1 MPYIL
6 QQYLTESAKTRGDHP
21 AVWARGRTLTYRELD
36 QRSNQ
41 LANFLRERGIKKGDR
56 IGIFFPKA
64 VESLVA
70 MFGALKAGAVYVP
83 LDPNQPADR
92 ISYIISNCGIR
103 GLITTDER
111 LKLLAPEIIPSVEF
125 ALLTHEFAGGAPR
138 NNALPWSDLDRQSSS
153 TSPELQSTT
162 TDLAYILYTSGSTGR
177 PKGVMLSHQNAL
189 TFTEWCSDTFHIT
202 GEDRMSNHAPLHF
215 DLSVFDVY
223 NSIKAGATVYMVPD
237 EIAVFP
243 ASLANW
249 IEQQK
254 ITVWYSVPSALVYLV
269 LHGRIS
275 GEKFRHL
282 RTILFAGEVFPQ
294 KYLKQLAEMLPN
306 IELYN
311 LYGPTETNVCT
322 YYQVDRA
329 KLPGMDKLP
338 IGRACANTEV
348 FAVDDKD
355 NFVGVGGVGELFVR
369 GPSVTPGYWGDPE
382 KTQKMCVPNKFQRN
396 FEEKMYRTGDLVSP
410 DENGDYYFLGRRDNQ
425 IKSRGYRIELGEIE
439 AALLSHPGV
448 CEAAVIAVP
457 DEEIGNRIRAFV
469 YPHQTG
475 TLTAVDL
482 QQHCATRVPKY
493 MIPETIDLRE
503 ALPKTST
510 GKIDRVRLAQ
520 SSAQA
525 AD

>member
-6 QQYLTESAKTRGDHP
+6 QQLLTESAKGRAEHP
-21 AVWARGRTLTYRELD
+21 AVWARGRTLSYRELD

-41 LANFLRERGIKKGDR
+41 LAHLLRQRGLKKGDR

-70 MFGALKAGAVYVP
+70 MFGALKAGVVYVP

-92 ISYIISNCGIR
+92 ISYIIGNCGIKALVTIEDR
-103 GLITTDER
+103 Y
-111 LKLLAPEIIPSVEF
+111 KLLDPAAIPSVEF
-125 ALLTHEFAGGAPR
+125 VVLAHEPSGASQPHMI
-138 NNALPWSDLDRQSSS
+138 PWSALDAFPA
-153 TSPELQSTT
+153 THAPELQATT

-189 TFTEWCSDTFHIT
+189 TFVEWCAETFDIRQGDHV
-202 GEDRMSNHAPLHF
+202 SNHAPLHF

-223 NSIKAGATVYMVPD
+223 NSVKAGATVYMVPD

-243 ASLANW
+243 ASLTNW
-249 IEQQK
+249 IEQQQ

-269 LHGRIS
+269 LHGRLS
-275 GEKFRHL
+275 AERL
-282 RTILFAGEVFPQ
+282 RQLRLILFAGEVFPQ
-294 KYLKQLAEMLPN
+294 KYLKQLAEMLPHV
-306 IELYN
+306 ELYN

-322 YYQVDRA
+322 YYRVDRA
-329 KLPGMDKLP
+329 ILPGMDKLP

-348 FAVDDKD
+348 FAVDEQDRV
-355 NFVGVGGVGELFVR
+355 VGVGEVGELFVR

-382 KTQKMCVPNKFQRN
+382 KTGKMCVPNRFQAN
-396 FEEKMYRTGDLVSP
+396 FEEKMYRTGDLVQP

-439 AALLSHPGV
+439 AALLSHAGV

-457 DEEIGNRIRAFV
+457 DDEVGNRIKAFV
-469 YPHQTG
+469 APHQPG
-475 TLTAVDL
+475 SLTAVDL
-482 QQHCATRVPKY
+482 QQHCASKVPKY
-493 MIPETIDLRE
+493 MIPEVIELWE

-510 GKIDRVRLAQ
+510 GKIDRVRLKQPRAL
-520 SSAQA
+520 A